1 MCNTLRLLIPFMRRD
16 GHNSEKTEVN
26 YKQESTT
33 TTTTTILPPPSPL
46 LLLLLL

>member
-33 TTTTTILPPPSPL
+33 TTTILPPPPPL
-46 LLLLLL
+46 LLLL